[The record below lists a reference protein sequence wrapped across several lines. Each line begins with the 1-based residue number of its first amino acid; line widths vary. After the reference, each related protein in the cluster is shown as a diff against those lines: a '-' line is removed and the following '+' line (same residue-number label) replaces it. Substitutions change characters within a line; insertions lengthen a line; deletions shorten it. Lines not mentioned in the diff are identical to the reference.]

1 MLLIN
6 QAGDPH
12 EVEQGSKARDGHD
25 AAGIGLFAGT
35 CLRTRSAA
43 RTSSSLP
50 ALKCSGLLK
59 DGLTVFVGRN
69 PFWEQAR
76 EVNGGPSVVS
86 LKSESFKLR
95 EACPHP
101 PFFGRRINREPDAL
115 FARHVGRPRQAHLAG
130 VVRKKTVNGAHG
142 RQS

>member
-1 MLLIN
+1 MSKRPRHAVFDAFN

-12 EVEQGSKARDGHD
+12 EVEQRSKTRDGHD

-35 CLRTRSAA
+35 GLIHQGSGTNFEL
-43 RTSSSLP
+43 TSRPQML
-50 ALKCSGLLK
+50 GILK
-59 DGLTVFVGRN
+59 DRLPVFVRRQE
-69 PFWEQAR
+69 FREQAC

-101 PFFGRRINREPDAL
+101 PFFSRRINREPDAL
-115 FARHVGRPRQAHLAG
+115 LARHVGRPRQAHLAG
-130 VVRKKTVNGAHG
+130 VV
-142 RQS
+142 